1 MANKVSKPN
10 AVNKLFSDDE
20 ASFWIPLVE
29 ISADLVRVIDK
40 QTKSKMQVH
49 TNFAEAALL
58 AYLAGVFLE
67 SGMSMTEL
75 SQKLNLSASRVTRI
89 IQDMEAKGL
98 VTSNQ
103 SKLDKRSNIV
113 QITKVG
119 VARLNE
125 DGPVH
130 IDTVR
135 EIVFSKLN
143 EVEMKTL
150 AKLLVR
156 IRQSLAEADHNLA

>member
-1 MANKVSKPN
+1 VATQSSKPSAANKMLST
-10 AVNKLFSDDE
+10 DE

-58 AYLAGVFLE
+58 AYLAGVFE

-89 IQDMEAKGL
+89 IQDMESKGL
-98 VTSNQ
+98 VIRNQ

-113 QITKVG
+113 RITKVG

-130 IDTVR
+130 INTVR
-135 EIVFSKLN
+135 EVVFSKLN
-143 EVEMKTL
+143 EAEMKML

-156 IRQSLAEADHNLA
+156 IRQSLAEVDHNLT

>member
-1 MANKVSKPN
+1 MADQSSEPY
-10 AVNKLFSDDE
+10 AGNKLLSE
-20 ASFWIPLVE
+20 VETSFWIPLVE

-40 QTKSKMQVH
+40 QTKSKMQAH
-49 TNFAEAALL
+49 TNFTEAALL
-58 AYLAGVFLE
+58 AYLAGVFE

-75 SQKLNLSASRVTRI
+75 SNRLNLSASRVTRI

-98 VTSNQ
+98 VTRNQ

-113 QITKVG
+113 RITKVG

-130 IDTVR
+130 IDTIR

-143 EVEMKTL
+143 EAEMKTL

-156 IRQSLAEADHNLA
+156 IRQSLAEVDHNLT

>member
-1 MANKVSKPN
+1 VADQSSKLYSG
-10 AVNKLFSDDE
+10 NKLLSE
-20 ASFWIPLVE
+20 VETSFWIPLVE

-58 AYLAGVFLE
+58 AYLASVFE

-75 SQKLNLSASRVTRI
+75 SNRLNLSASRVTRI

-98 VTSNQ
+98 VTRNQ

-113 QITKVG
+113 RITKVG

-130 IDTVR
+130 VDTIRKV
-135 EIVFSKLN
+135 VFSKLS
-143 EVEMKTL
+143 EAEMKTL
-150 AKLLVR
+150 AKLLTR
-156 IRQSLAEADHNLA
+156 IRQSLAEADHNLT

>member
-1 MANKVSKPN
+1 MAKKVSKPN
-10 AVNKLFSDDE
+10 AIKKLWSDDE

-49 TNFAEAALL
+49 TNFTEAALL
-58 AYLAGVFLE
+58 AYLVGVFE

-75 SQKLNLSASRVTRI
+75 SNRLNLSASRVTRI

-98 VTSNQ
+98 VTRNQ

-113 QITKVG
+113 RITKVG

-143 EVEMKTL
+143 EAEMKTL

-156 IRQSLAEADHNLA
+156 IRQSLAEVDHNLT